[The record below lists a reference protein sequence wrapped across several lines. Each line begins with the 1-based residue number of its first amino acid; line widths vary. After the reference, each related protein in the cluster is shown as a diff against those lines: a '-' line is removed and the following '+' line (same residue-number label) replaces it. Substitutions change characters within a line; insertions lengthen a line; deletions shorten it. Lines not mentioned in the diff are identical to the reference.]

1 LIFVFK
7 KSHGRSNEV
16 RVGFMGHG
24 SILGSKFFLFQFLI
38 IKKERRSWPW
48 VGVVLRCPGWL
59 LGGGGTAIAM
69 AIVASVH

>member
-1 LIFVFK
+1 LYLK
-7 KSHGRSNEV
+7 KSHGRSNKV

-24 SILGSKFFLFQFLI
+24 CILGSKLFLFHFLI

-48 VGVVLRCPGWL
+48 VDGCCGKVSWL
-59 LGGGGTAIAM
+59 AIGGGTAIAM